1 MVKEMEKIVITGN
14 KPLHGTIEVSGMKN
28 AAVAIVFGTI
38 LAEGKCTLGNIPMIS
53 DIADA
58 FDILSAIGAVIK
70 RIDKTTYEID
80 TTRIKPCSAPYDL
93 VKKFRA
99 SYYILGAEL
108 GRFGR
113 ARAAYPGGCDIGLRP
128 IDQHIKGFKA
138 LGAEVETSTAGG
150 NVNISTADG
159 CLYGDSV
166 YLDVVSVGAT
176 INIMLAAC
184 KAKGTTIIDNA
195 AREPHVVDLANFLNA
210 CGADISGAGTEV
222 IKIRGVEKLHGVEYD
237 IIPDMIEA
245 GTYMIAAAATNGDL
259 LVTNVIPKHLDA
271 LTAKLLEMGVNVEEF
286 DDSVRVNTLGAEI
299 KGTYVKTA
307 PYPGFPTDMNPQI
320 GVLMSVATGESIIR
334 EGVWDNRFKYV
345 DELIRMGAN
354 IKSDSKSATFKGVKN
369 LHGAPVTA
377 CDLRAGAAFIIAGLM
392 AEGITEI
399 DNIYHIQRGYENI
412 VGKLKNVGAD
422 IELRYAPDEA
432 NALNNAG

>member
-1 MVKEMEKIVITGN
+1 MDKIVITGN

-38 LAEGKCTLGNIPMIS
+38 LAEDKCTLGNIPMIS

-58 FDILSAIGAVIK
+58 FEILTSIGAHIR

-80 TTRIKPCSAPYDL
+80 TTHINPCSAPYDL

-108 GRFGR
+108 GRFGK
-113 ARAAYPGGCDIGLRP
+113 AKAAYPGGCDIGIRP

-138 LGAEVETSTAGG
+138 LGARVESVSRGG
-150 NVNISTADG
+150 YVDITTEDG
-159 CLYGDSV
+159 TLYGDSV

-184 KAKGTTIIDNA
+184 RAKGTTIIDNA
-195 AREPHVVDLANFLNA
+195 AREPHVVDLANFLNS

-222 IKIRGVEKLHGVEYD
+222 IKIRGVDKLHGVHYD

-245 GTYMIAAAATNGDL
+245 GTYMIAAAATQGDL
-259 LVTNVIPKHLDA
+259 TITNVIPKHLDTV
-271 LTAKLLEMGVNVEEF
+271 TAKLLEMGVVVEEF
-286 DDSVRVNTLGAEI
+286 DDSVRVSGKGCSL

-320 GVLMSVATGESIIR
+320 GVLMCVAEGDSSIR

-345 DELIRMGAN
+345 DELIRMGAK
-354 IKSDSKSATFKGVKN
+354 IKSDSQYAVFTGVPY
-369 LHGAPVTA
+369 LHGAPISA

-392 AEGITEI
+392 AHGVTEI
-399 DNIYHIQRGYENI
+399 DHIHHIQRGYEDI
-412 VGKLKNVGAD
+412 VGKLQKVGAD
-422 IELRYAPDEA
+422 IELRYVPDDVGSVDV
-432 NALNNAG
+432 AG

>member
-1 MVKEMEKIVITGN
+1 MDKIVIHGN
-14 KPLHGTIEVSGMKN
+14 KVLHGTIEVSGMKN

-58 FDILSAIGAVIK
+58 FEILTSVGAVIR

-80 TTRIKPCSAPYDL
+80 TTHIEPCSAPYDL
-93 VKKFRA
+93 VKKMRA

-108 GRFGR
+108 GRFGK
-113 ARAAYPGGCDIGLRP
+113 AKAAYPGGCDIGLRP
-128 IDQHIKGFKA
+128 IDQHLKGFKA
-138 LGAEVETSTAGG
+138 LGAEIDASNPGG
-150 NVNISTADG
+150 YVTMTTPDG
-159 CLYGDSV
+159 RLYGDSV

-184 KAKGTTIIDNA
+184 KAKGTTVIDNA
-195 AREPHVVDLANFLNA
+195 AREPHIVDLANFLNS

-222 IKIRGVEKLHGVEYD
+222 IKIRGVEHLHGVHYD

-245 GTYMIAAAATNGDL
+245 GTYMIAAAATHGCL
-259 LVTNVIPKHLDA
+259 TVTNVIPRHLETV
-271 LTAKLLEMGVNVEEF
+271 TAKLLEMGVNVEEM
-286 DDSVRVNTLGAEI
+286 DDAVRVSAVGCSL

-320 GVLMSVATGESIIR
+320 GVLMCVAEGTSSIR
-334 EGVWDNRFKYV
+334 EGVWDNRFRYV
-345 DELIRMGAN
+345 DELIRMGAD
-354 IKSDSKSATFKGVKN
+354 IKSDSRSAEFTCVPS
-369 LHGAPVTA
+369 LHGAPVSA

-392 AEGITEI
+392 ANGVTEI
-399 DNIYHIQRGYENI
+399 DNIYHIQRGYEDI

-422 IELRYAPDEA
+422 IELRYVPDEA
-432 NALNNAG
+432 AAVGTAG

>member
-1 MVKEMEKIVITGN
+1 MVLKMEKIVITGN
-14 KPLHGTIEVSGMKN
+14 KPLHGTIDVSGMKN

-53 DIADA
+53 DISDA
-58 FDILSAIGAVIK
+58 FEILSSIGATIR

-80 TTRIKPCSAPYDL
+80 TTRITPCSAPYDL

-108 GRFGR
+108 GRFGK

-138 LGAEVETSTAGG
+138 LGATVESSTAGG
-150 NVNISTADG
+150 NVNITTEDG

-184 KAKGTTIIDNA
+184 RAKGTTIIDNA
-195 AREPHVVDLANFLNA
+195 AREPHVVDLANFLNS

-222 IKIRGVEKLHGVEYD
+222 IKIRGVDKLHGVQYD

-245 GTYMIAAAATNGDL
+245 GTYMIAAAATHGDL
-259 LVTNVIPKHLDA
+259 TITNVIPKHLDTV
-271 LTAKLLEMGVNVEEF
+271 TAKLQEMGVTVEEY
-286 DDSVRVNTLGAEI
+286 DDSVRVMAVGCEI
-299 KGTYVKTA
+299 NGTYVKTA
-307 PYPGFPTDMNPQI
+307 PYPGFPTDMNPQM
-320 GVLMSVATGESIIR
+320 GVLMTIAKGESLIR
-334 EGVWDNRFKYV
+334 EGVWDNRFRYV
-345 DELIRMGAN
+345 DELVRMGAD
-354 IKSDSKSATFKGVKN
+354 IKSDSKSATFHGVEY

-392 AEGITEI
+392 ARGVTEI
-399 DNIYHIQRGYENI
+399 DSIHHIQRGYEDI
-412 VGKLKNVGAD
+412 VGKLKKVGAM
-422 IELRYAPDEA
+422 IELKYVPDDSG
-432 NALNNAG
+432 ALNAG

>member
-1 MVKEMEKIVITGN
+1 MEKIVITGN

-38 LAEGKCTLGNIPMIS
+38 LAEDKCTLGNIPMIS

-58 FDILSAIGAVIK
+58 FEILTAVGARIR

-80 TTRIKPCSAPYDL
+80 TTRINPCSAPYDL

-113 ARAAYPGGCDIGLRP
+113 AKAAYPGGCDIGIRP

-138 LGAEVETSTAGG
+138 LGANVESVSRGG
-150 NVNISTADG
+150 YVDITTEDG
-159 CLYGDSV
+159 HLYGDSV

-184 KAKGTTIIDNA
+184 KAKGTTVIDNA
-195 AREPHVVDLANFLNA
+195 AREPHVVDLANFLNS

-222 IKIRGVEKLHGVEYD
+222 IKIRGVEKLHGVHYD

-245 GTYMIAAAATNGDL
+245 GPYMIAAAATGGDL
-259 LVTNVIPKHLDA
+259 TITNVIPKHLDTV
-271 LTAKLLEMGVNVEEF
+271 TAKLLEMGVNVEEF
-286 DDSVRVNTLGAEI
+286 DDAVRVSAFGCSL

-307 PYPGFPTDMNPQI
+307 PYPGFPTDMNPQM
-320 GVLMSVATGESIIR
+320 GVLMCIAKGESSIR

-345 DELIRMGAN
+345 DELIRMGAK
-354 IKSDSKSATFKGVKN
+354 IKSDSQYAVFTGVSH
-369 LHGAPVTA
+369 LHGAPISA

-392 AEGITEI
+392 AHGVTEI
-399 DNIYHIQRGYENI
+399 DHIHHIQRGYEDI
-412 VGKLKNVGAD
+412 VGKLQKVGAD
-422 IELRYAPDEA
+422 ITLRYEPDD
-432 NALNNAG
+432 AGVLSVG

>member
-1 MVKEMEKIVITGN
+1 MEKIVITGN
-14 KPLHGTIEVSGMKN
+14 KPLHGSIEVSGMKN

-53 DIADA
+53 DISDA
-58 FDILSAIGAVIK
+58 FEILTAIGAVIK

-80 TTRIKPCSAPYDL
+80 TTRIEACSAPYDL

-113 ARAAYPGGCDIGLRP
+113 AKAAYPGGCDIGLRP

-138 LGAEVETSTAGG
+138 LGADVDTTVGG
-150 NVNISTADG
+150 YVSITTPDG
-159 CLYGDSV
+159 TLSGDSV

-184 KAKGTTIIDNA
+184 KAEGTTIIDNA
-195 AREPHVVDLANFLNA
+195 AREPHVVDLANFLNS

-222 IKIRGVEKLHGVEYD
+222 IKIRGVKNLHGVHYD

-245 GTYMIAAAATNGDL
+245 GTYMIAAAATGGDL
-259 LVTNVIPKHLDA
+259 LVTNVIPKHLDTV
-271 LTAKLLEMGVNVEEF
+271 TAKLLEMGVGVEEF
-286 DDSVRVNTLGAEI
+286 DDSVRVDARGCKI

-307 PYPGFPTDMNPQI
+307 PYPGFPTDMNPQM
-320 GVLMSVATGESIIR
+320 GVLMAVAEGDSTMR

-345 DELIRMGAN
+345 DELKRMGAQ
-354 IKSDSKSATFKGVKN
+354 ITSDSKSAVFKGVKY

-392 AEGITEI
+392 AHGVTEI
-399 DNIYHIQRGYENI
+399 DNIYHIQRGYEDI
-412 VGKLKNVGAD
+412 VGKLKRVGAN
-422 IELRYAPDEA
+422 IELRFVPDD
-432 NALNNAG
+432 NTLNNVG

>member
-1 MVKEMEKIVITGN
+1 MEKIVIKGN
-14 KPLHGTIEVSGMKN
+14 KPLHGSIEVSGMKN

-53 DIADA
+53 DISDA
-58 FDILSAIGAVIK
+58 FDILTSVGAVIK

-93 VKKFRA
+93 VKKMRA

-128 IDQHIKGFKA
+128 IDQHIKGFRA
-138 LGAEVETSTAGG
+138 LGADVDATNPGG
-150 NVNISTADG
+150 YVNITTEDG
-159 CLYGDSV
+159 KLYGDSV
-166 YLDVVSVGAT
+166 YLDIVSVGAT

-184 KAKGTTIIDNA
+184 KAEGTTVIDNA
-195 AREPHVVDLANFLNA
+195 AREPHVVDLANFLNS
-210 CGADISGAGTEV
+210 CGADISGAGTEM
-222 IKIRGVEKLHGVEYD
+222 IKIRGVNKLHGVHYD

-245 GTYMIAAAATNGDL
+245 GTYMVAAAATKGEL
-259 LVTNVIPKHLDA
+259 TVTNVIPRHLETV
-271 LTAKLLEMGVNVEEF
+271 TAKLLEMGAEVEEY
-286 DDSVRVNTLGAEI
+286 DDSVRVRGEGMEI

-307 PYPGFPTDMNPQI
+307 PYPGFPTDMNPQM
-320 GVLMSVATGESIIR
+320 GALMAIAGGQSMIR

-345 DELIRMGAN
+345 DELIRMGAD
-354 IKSDSKSATFKGVKN
+354 IKSDSKSATFTGVKT
-369 LHGAPVTA
+369 LHGAPVSA
-377 CDLRAGAAFIIAGLM
+377 CDLRAGAALIIAGLS
-392 AEGITEI
+392 ANGKTEI
-399 DNIYHIQRGYENI
+399 DNIYHIQRGYEDI

-422 IELRYAPDEA
+422 IELKYVPDEA
-432 NALNNAG
+432 SALNNVG

>member
-1 MVKEMEKIVITGN
+1 MEKIVIAGG
-14 KPLHGTIEVSGMKN
+14 KPLRGTIEVSGMKN

-38 LAEGKCTLGNIPMIS
+38 LAEGKCVLGNIPMIS
-53 DIADA
+53 DISDA
-58 FDILSAIGAVIK
+58 FEILTSVGAVVK

-80 TTRIKPCSAPYDL
+80 TTRYTPCAAPYDL

-108 GRFGR
+108 GRFGK
-113 ARAAYPGGCDIGLRP
+113 ARAAYPGGCDLGLRP

-138 LGAEVETSTAGG
+138 LGADVELATTGG
-150 NVNISTADG
+150 NINITTEDG

-166 YLDVVSVGAT
+166 YLDVASVGAT

-184 KAKGTTIIDNA
+184 RAKGTTVIDNA
-195 AREPHVVDLANFLNA
+195 AREPHVVDLANFLNS

-222 IKIRGVEKLHGVEYD
+222 IKIRGVDSMHGVNYD

-245 GTYMIAAAATNGDL
+245 GTYMIAAAATGGDL
-259 LVTNVIPKHLDA
+259 MVTNVIPKHLDTV
-271 LTAKLLEMGVNVEEF
+271 TAKLLEMGINVEEF
-286 DDSVRVNTLGAEI
+286 DDSVRVSGVGCTP

-320 GVLMSVATGESIIR
+320 GVLMSVSEGESVIK
-334 EGVWDNRFKYV
+334 EGVWDNRFRYI
-345 DELIRMGAN
+345 DELIRMGADVN
-354 IKSDSKSATFKGVKN
+354 SDSRSATFRGVKK
-369 LHGAPVTA
+369 LHGTPISA

-399 DNIYHIQRGYENI
+399 DNIYHIQRGYEDI
-412 VGKLKNVGAD
+412 VGKLKKVGAN
-422 IELRYAPDEA
+422 IELRYVPDE
-432 NALNNAG
+432 NNSLNNAG

>member
-1 MVKEMEKIVITGN
+1 MEKIVITGN

-38 LAEGKCTLGNIPMIS
+38 LAEGKCTLGNLPMIS

-58 FDILSAIGAVIK
+58 FDILTAIGAVIK

-138 LGAEVETSTAGG
+138 LDADVEPSTAGG
-150 NVNISTADG
+150 YVNITTKDG

-195 AREPHVVDLANFLNA
+195 AREPHVVDLANFLNS

-222 IKIRGVEKLHGVEYD
+222 IKIRGVDKLHGVHYD

-259 LVTNVIPKHLDA
+259 TITNVIPKHLDA
-271 LTAKLLEMGVNVEEF
+271 LTAKLLEMGVNVEEY
-286 DDSVRVNTLGAEI
+286 DDSVRVNTAGCEL

-320 GVLMSVATGESIIR
+320 GVLMTVAQGESIIR

-345 DELIRMGAN
+345 DELIRMGAT
-354 IKSDSKSATFKGVKN
+354 IKSDSKSATFTGVKN

-392 AEGITEI
+392 AQGVTEI
-399 DNIYHIQRGYENI
+399 DNIYHIQRGYEDI
-412 VGKLKNVGAD
+412 VGKLKKVGAD
-422 IELRYAPDEA
+422 IELKYVPDDT
-432 NALNNAG
+432 NVMNNAG

>member
-1 MVKEMEKIVITGN
+1 MEKIVITGN
-14 KPLHGTIEVSGMKN
+14 KPLRGSIEVSGMKN

-38 LAEGKCTLGNIPMIS
+38 LAEDKCVLGNIPMIS
-53 DIADA
+53 DISDA
-58 FDILSAIGAVIK
+58 FDILTAVGAVIR

-80 TTRIKPCSAPYDL
+80 TTRVKPCSAPYDL

-108 GRFGR
+108 GRFGK
-113 ARAAYPGGCDIGLRP
+113 AKAAYPGGCDIGIRP

-138 LGAEVETSTAGG
+138 LGANVDGVSAGG
-150 NVNISTADG
+150 YVNITTDDG
-159 CLYGDSV
+159 NLYGDSV

-184 KAKGTTIIDNA
+184 KAKGTTIIENA
-195 AREPHVVDLANFLNA
+195 AREPHVVDLANFLNS
-210 CGADISGAGTEV
+210 CGADITGAGTEV
-222 IKIRGVEKLHGVEYD
+222 IKIRGAEKLHGVHYD

-245 GTYMIAAAATNGDL
+245 GTYMIAAAATGGEL
-259 LVTNVIPKHLDA
+259 TVLNVIPKHLDTV
-271 LTAKLLEMGVNVEEF
+271 TAKLLEMGASVEEF
-286 DDSVRVNTLGAEI
+286 DDSVKVSCNLSDL

-320 GVLMSVATGESIIR
+320 GVLMSIAKGESMIK

-354 IKSDSKSATFKGVKN
+354 IKSEAQSAVFTGVSS
-369 LHGAPVTA
+369 LHGAPISA
-377 CDLRAGAAFIIAGLM
+377 CDLRAGAAFIIAGL
-392 AEGITEI
+392 AARGVTEI
-399 DNIYHIQRGYENI
+399 DNIHHIQRGYEDI
-412 VGKLKNVGAD
+412 VGKLKKVGAD
-422 IELRYAPDEA
+422 IELRYVPDDS
-432 NALNNAG
+432 NQLDNAG

>member
-1 MVKEMEKIVITGN
+1 MVVIMEKIVITGN

-53 DIADA
+53 DISDA
-58 FDILSAIGAVIK
+58 FEILTAIGAVIR

-80 TTRIKPCSAPYDL
+80 TTRINPCSAPYDL

-108 GRFGR
+108 GRFGK
-113 ARAAYPGGCDIGLRP
+113 AKAAYPGGCDIGLRP

-138 LGAEVETSTAGG
+138 LGASVEANAAGG
-150 NVNISTADG
+150 YVNITTEDE
-159 CLYGDSV
+159 CLYGDHV

-184 KAKGTTIIDNA
+184 RAKGTTIIDNA
-195 AREPHVVDLANFLNA
+195 AREPHVVDLANFLNS

-222 IKIRGVEKLHGVEYD
+222 IKIRGVDKMYGVHYD

-245 GTYMIAAAATNGDL
+245 GTFMIAAAATGGDL
-259 LVTNVIPKHLDA
+259 TVTNVIPRHLES
-271 LTAKLLEMGVNVEEF
+271 LTAKLVEMGVTVEEF
-286 DDSVRVNTLGAEI
+286 DDSVKVCGFGCRLSGA
-299 KGTYVKTA
+299 YVKTA

-320 GVLMSVATGESIIR
+320 GVLMAVAEGESIIR
-334 EGVWDNRFKYV
+334 EGVWDNRFRYI
-345 DELIRMGAN
+345 DELIRMGADV
-354 IKSDSKSATFKGVKN
+354 KSDSKSAVFHGVNK
-369 LHGAPVTA
+369 LHGAPVSA
-377 CDLRAGAAFIIAGLM
+377 CDLRAGAAFIIAGLI

-399 DNIYHIQRGYENI
+399 DNIHHIQRGYEDI

-422 IELRYAPDEA
+422 ISLKYVPDDA
-432 NALNNAG
+432 NTLNNVG

>member
-1 MVKEMEKIVITGN
+1 MEKIVIKGN
-14 KPLHGTIEVSGMKN
+14 KPLHGSIEVSGMKN

-53 DIADA
+53 DISDA
-58 FDILSAIGAVIK
+58 FEILTAVGAVIK

-80 TTRIKPCSAPYDL
+80 TTRIKPCSAPYEL

-113 ARAAYPGGCDIGLRP
+113 AKAAYPGGCDIGLRP

-138 LGAEVETSTAGG
+138 LGAEVEASAAGG
-150 NVNISTADG
+150 NVSITTEDG
-159 CLYGDSV
+159 HLYGDSV

-195 AREPHVVDLANFLNA
+195 AREPHVVDLANFLNS

-222 IKIRGVEKLHGVEYD
+222 IKIRGVESLHGVHYD

-245 GTYMIAAAATNGDL
+245 GTYMIAAAATHGNL
-259 LVTNVIPKHLDA
+259 LVTNVIPKHLDTV
-271 LTAKLLEMGVNVEEF
+271 TAKLQEMNVTVEEY
-286 DDSVRVNTLGAEI
+286 DDSVRVIGTGCDI

-320 GVLMSVATGESIIR
+320 GVLMSVAKGESIIR

-345 DELIRMGAN
+345 EELIRMGAD
-354 IKSDSKSATFKGVKN
+354 IKSDSRSASFNGVEK
-369 LHGAPVTA
+369 LHGAPISA

-392 AEGITEI
+392 AEGVTEI
-399 DNIYHIQRGYENI
+399 DNIHHIQRGYEDI
-412 VGKLKNVGAD
+412 VGKLKRVGAD
-422 IELRYAPDEA
+422 IELKYVPDDM
-432 NALNNAG
+432 NVLNSAG

>member
-1 MVKEMEKIVITGN
+1 MVFIMDKIVITGN

-53 DIADA
+53 DISDA
-58 FDILSAIGAVIK
+58 FEILTAIGAIIR

-108 GRFGR
+108 GRFGK

-138 LGAEVETSTAGG
+138 LGASVESSAAGG
-150 NVNISTADG
+150 NVNITTEDG

-184 KAKGTTIIDNA
+184 RAKGTTIIDNA
-195 AREPHVVDLANFLNA
+195 AREPHVVDLANFLNS

-222 IKIRGVEKLHGVEYD
+222 IKIRGVDKMHGVHYD

-245 GTYMIAAAATNGDL
+245 GTYMIAAAATKGDL
-259 LVTNVIPKHLDA
+259 TVTNVIPKHLDTV
-271 LTAKLLEMGVNVEEF
+271 TAKLLEMGVTVEEY
-286 DDSVRVNTLGAEI
+286 DDSVRVIGAGCSV

-307 PYPGFPTDMNPQI
+307 PYPGFPTDMNPQM
-320 GVLMSVATGESIIR
+320 GVLMAVAEGESVIK

-345 DELIRMGAN
+345 EELVRMGAE
-354 IKSDSKSATFKGVKN
+354 IKSDSRSAVFQGVKN
-369 LHGAPVTA
+369 LHGAPITA

-392 AEGITEI
+392 AEGVTEI
-399 DNIYHIQRGYENI
+399 DNIYHIQRGYEDI
-412 VGKLKNVGAD
+412 VGKLKKVGAD
-422 IELRYAPDEA
+422 IELRYVPDEA